1 MTKKLTATALA
12 LSIALTSI
20 TAPAHAGNNDD
31 LNRFIAGAITLF
43 ILSKAAENNKTSR
56 RQTSRS
62 TYNPAPKPPKPP
74 KRPPRFNKRLPAECF
89 FRMRSAEG
97 SRGVY
102 GKICLEETMR
112 HAKRLPA
119 VCEDT
124 VRVRYGLRSE
134 VYDSKCLS
142 DRGYRV
148 EARRR

>member
-1 MTKKLTATALA
+1 MTKKLTITAVA

-20 TAPAHAGNNDD
+20 TTPVQAGRNDD

-43 ILSKAAENNKTSR
+43 ILSKAVENNKNSR

-62 TYNPAPKPPKPP
+62 TYNPAPKQH
-74 KRPPRFNKRLPAECF
+74 KRPPKYNKRLPRECF
-89 FRMRSAEG
+89 FRMRTANG
-97 SRGVY
+97 PRGVY

-112 HAKRLPA
+112 NAKRLPA

-134 VYDSKCLS
+134 IYDSKCLS
-142 DRGYRV
+142 NRGYRV

>member
-1 MTKKLTATALA
+1 MTKKLTATVLA

-20 TAPAHAGNNDD
+20 SAPAQAGKNDD
-31 LNRFIAGAITLF
+31 LNRIIVGAIALF
-43 ILSKAAENNKTSR
+43 ILSKAVENNKNSR

-62 TYNPAPKPPKPP
+62 TYNPAPKPPK
-74 KRPPRFNKRLPAECF
+74 RPPQFNKRLPNECF
-89 FRMRSAEG
+89 FRMRTANG

-119 VCEDT
+119 VCRDT
-124 VRVRYGLRSE
+124 VRVRFGLRSE
-134 VYDSKCLS
+134 IYDSKCLS

>member
-20 TAPAHAGNNDD
+20 AAPAQAGKNDD
-31 LNRFIAGAITLF
+31 LNRLIVGAIGLF
-43 ILSKAAENNKTSR
+43 IIAKAVENNKNAR

-62 TYNPAPKPPKPP
+62 TYNPAPPPPKQ
-74 KRPPRFNKRLPAECF
+74 PPRINKRLPGECF
-89 FRMRSAEG
+89 FRMRTADG
-97 SRGVY
+97 PRGVY

-134 VYDSKCLS
+134 IYDSKCLS